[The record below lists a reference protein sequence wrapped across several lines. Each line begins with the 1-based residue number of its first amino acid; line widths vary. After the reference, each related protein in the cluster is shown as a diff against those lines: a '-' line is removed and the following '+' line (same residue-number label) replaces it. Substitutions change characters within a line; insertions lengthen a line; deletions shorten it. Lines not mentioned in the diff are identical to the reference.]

1 MVSERSRPG
10 FGPLRISF
18 DLDETLTCH
27 GAMVP
32 RERGFLAAVSL
43 WWFGEPLRQGTR
55 SLITQLRRKGWR
67 IWIYTTSSRPPW
79 RIRQWLLL
87 HGIHVHGIVNS
98 ERHRSTS
105 GLRCLRS
112 APSKFPPA
120 FGIDLHVDDSEGVR
134 MEGQAYGFRVVQVDP
149 HDPCW
154 IDRVLQ
160 AVDDIGRGW
169 PVAAEHPQRQT
180 VPDPGRPIDG
190 RYAITCPGSAECGP
204 T

>member
-1 MVSERSRPG
+1 
-10 FGPLRISF
+10 
-18 DLDETLTCH
+18 
-27 GAMVP
+27 
-32 RERGFLAAVSL
+32 
-43 WWFGEPLRQGTR
+43 
-55 SLITQLRRKGWR
+55 
-67 IWIYTTSSRPPW
+67 
-79 RIRQWLLL
+79 
-87 HGIHVHGIVNS
+87 
-98 ERHRSTS
+98 
-105 GLRCLRS
+105 
-112 APSKFPPA
+112 
-120 FGIDLHVDDSEGVR
+120 